1 MEPGCVL
8 VCTVLIIEISKS
20 KKSILTLYY
29 GFLLSIS
36 KAKKK
41 KKKVK
46 ARRKQSTVQH
56 DMCFHSYENLIFYI
70 NTTHSI

>member
-1 MEPGCVL
+1 M
-8 VCTVLIIEISKS
+8 CTVLIIEISKS

-41 KKKVK
+41 KKKGESK
-46 ARRKQSTVQH
+46 KKTVN
-56 DMCFHSYENLIFYI
+56 SA
-70 NTTHSI
+70 T

>member
-36 KAKKK
+36 EAKKK
-41 KKKVK
+41 KGESKKK
-46 ARRKQSTVQH
+46 TVN
-56 DMCFHSYENLIFYI
+56 SV
-70 NTTHSI
+70 T